1 MEHRYLGTSGLMVS
15 EMAMGNWIT
24 HAGQI
29 EEQAAVECVH
39 AALDAGITTFDTADI
54 YAATKAEEVLGRK
67 VNPTLYAAEDFSKK
81 LRSDNHFLT
90 RIVQQPK
97 IMLIGDDNDLPTGNS
112 AESGEDRQA
121 QG

>member
-1 MEHRYLGTSGLMVS
+1 MR
-15 EMAMGNWIT
+15 
-24 HAGQI
+24 
-29 EEQAAVECVH
+29 
-39 AALDAGITTFDTADI
+39 AALSEVTDLVRFAFIYGSVAKGTDTAASDI
-54 YAATKAEEVLGRK
+54 DVMVIAEGLSYSHLFEVLAKAEEVLGRK

-90 RIVQQPK
+90 RVIKQPK

>member
-1 MEHRYLGTSGLMVS
+1 MSAH
-15 EMAMGNWIT
+15 
-24 HAGQI
+24 
-29 EEQAAVECVH
+29 QAASISKFVSGAPLKSPLNSARSVPAVIAENLSYSHLFEVL
-39 AALDAGITTFDTADI
+39 A
-54 YAATKAEEVLGRK
+54 KAEEVLGRK